1 MLSMMKPYAAV
12 NYIRGGIGYDD
23 YCREYAKYRHIRE
36 EELLEVLDELQESA
50 KEYQSYEAWF
60 LHMEEYKE
68 ELERQAKEQK
78 QQNCTFFHHNP
89 LRFLRALHRRAN
101 DGKGVSHR
109 WNRPVGQKR

>member
-1 MLSMMKPYAAV
+1 MLPLMSGWTITRSSRGSQAVDRLEYDIRMLWMKPYAAV

-68 ELERQAKEQK
+68 KLERQAKSRSSSRTE
-78 QQNCTFFHHNP
+78 
-89 LRFLRALHRRAN
+89 
-101 DGKGVSHR
+101 
-109 WNRPVGQKR
+109 